1 MSPPP
6 ICWRPARSM
15 RSPRTTC
22 RTALWRPRSNVP
34 GALACRRQLPWWRSG
49 RHGWPASTI
58 AAGWKRD
65 SAPIW
70 CASGCMTGCRWYGR
84 SGGPAS
90 VSPDA
95 RVAVYYAPLPD
106 DVLFADAAAWLG
118 RDPANSATIP
128 QPDIA
133 NIAEITAEPR
143 LYGFHATLKPPLRL
157 VNGCKWDDVIA
168 VTAELAGRIAPFD
181 LPPLSV
187 QDLFGFLALRE
198 TAPSAPL
205 QALADACVEQL
216 DRFRAPPSEAELTRR
231 RRGNRTP
238 RQDAMLVRWGYPYV
252 FDT

>member
-1 MSPPP
+1 
-6 ICWRPARSM
+6 
-15 RSPRTTC
+15 
-22 RTALWRPRSNVP
+22 
-34 GALACRRQLPWWRSG
+34 
-49 RHGWPASTI
+49 
-58 AAGWKRD
+58 
-65 SAPIW
+65 
-70 CASGCMTGCRWYGR
+70 MTDCRWCGR
-84 SGGPAS
+84 SGGRAS

-95 RVAVYYAPLPD
+95 RFAVYYAPLPD

-118 RDPANSATIP
+118 RDPASGATMP

-143 LYGFHATLKPPLRL
+143 LYGFHATLKPPMRL

-168 VTAELAGRIAPFD
+168 ATTELAGRITPFD

-216 DRFRAPPSEAELTRR
+216 DRFRAPPSEAELARR
-231 RRGNRTP
+231 RRSNLTP
-238 RQDAMLVRWGYPYV
+238 RQHEMLVQWGYPYV
-252 FDT
+252 FDTWFFHMTLTRRLSADEKQILLPAAEAWFARTIAMPRKVVDICLFAQSSPSAPFIIRERLTLRG